1 MIPMTEAA
9 QIARMRRRRI
19 RWELRKLGVLAV
31 RNAVGKKDHCNIC
44 GNAVKNIGHFR
55 SHPEVWYKALSKIN
69 RDLLLSSEVATVEE
83 IEVIAR

>member
-55 SHPEVWYKALSKIN
+55 PHPEVWYKALSKIN
-69 RDLLLSSEVATVEE
+69 RDLLLPSEVATVEE
-83 IEVIAR
+83 IEVIAK

>member
-69 RDLLLSSEVATVEE
+69 RDFLLLSEVATVEE
-83 IEVIAR
+83 IEVIAK